1 MQQDAAGNNE
11 VQLSIVST
19 LGKRGRSSDPQG
31 PPGKIQQMDTG
42 SDMDTN
48 EYSISDVEHTQ
59 PVRDEVYY
67 MEDGSCIFLVQ
78 NTLFNVHRSI
88 LSKDSSSFSAMFSL
102 PQGPPSSSPSEGS
115 SDNNPIIL
123 HGDTPSEFRHFLW
136 ALYALPPELRIVTT
150 PSADLSQLIDIARV
164 SNKYAFKTLET
175 WALDAIQVY
184 VNRKP
189 CPILSAIPPPASYT
203 FPAQNAS
210 ASAVEGTAANTDQLT
225 RLIRL
230 AQLCGHQALLDTM
243 IDLLTQLMTSS
254 LQYAYLAMTLADEL
268 DIRALK
274 GAAYL
279 EIMQKATV
287 VTAVGVDLTKP
298 TPGFGGLGASNTST
312 FSSTTPVRK
321 EPRLL
326 ITPSQQLRLL
336 SGYYRLTRIW
346 ESLRTTPPPFEHAPS
361 CGATW
366 HQHGCNQSWVEF
378 WKDKT
383 RGDVVL
389 GKGLADVLGR
399 LKVIQKDYDRLGS
412 STATYMHHD
421 CRIAARRSI
430 AECIRKI
437 EEALPDLF
445 GEGHGG
451 DGDGC

>member
-1 MQQDAAGNNE
+1 
-11 VQLSIVST
+11 
-19 LGKRGRSSDPQG
+19 
-31 PPGKIQQMDTG
+31 
-42 SDMDTN
+42 
-48 EYSISDVEHTQ
+48 
-59 PVRDEVYY
+59 
-67 MEDGSCIFLVQ
+67 
-78 NTLFNVHRSI
+78 
-88 LSKDSSSFSAMFSL
+88 MFSL
-102 PQGPPSSSPSEGS
+102 PQGPSSSSPPGPEGS

-150 PSADLSQLIDIARV
+150 PSADLGQLIDIARV

-203 FPAQNAS
+203 FPAQNAAS
-210 ASAVEGTAANTDQLT
+210 TSAVEGGTAAAANTDQLT

-230 AQLCGHQALLDTM
+230 AQLCGHTALLDTM

-287 VTAVGVDLTKP
+287 VTAVRLDLTKP
-298 TPGFGGLGASNTST
+298 TTSTTPAGFGVFGAFGGFGVPNTST
-312 FSSTTPVRK
+312 STLTPTPAPPRK
-321 EPRLL
+321 DNRLL
-326 ITPSQQLRLL
+326 ITPAQQLRLL

-399 LKVIQKDYDRLGS
+399 LRVIQKDYDRLGS

-430 AECIRKI
+430 GECIRKI

-445 GEGHGG
+445 GEPG
-451 DGDGC
+451 DDC